1 MNNAVESSCGKTGG
15 NGYTVFHFAVQI
27 KKRRYVRV
35 QNGIKQCV
43 DEVYLEEVN
52 RSPFSKNLRF
62 RDNRERE
69 GLEVAHV

>member
-1 MNNAVESSCGKTGG
+1 MTGKTGG
-15 NGYTVFHFAVQI
+15 NGYTVFRFAVQI

-43 DEVYLEEVN
+43 DEVYLEEEN
-52 RSPFSKNLRF
+52 RSPFSKNLRL

-69 GLEVAHV
+69 GLAVG